1 MFSYEESYSFG
12 SQDSSLAY
20 RKKKDSQYYDE
31 SSSLDSAFIMRQIHN
46 QNKSSQSNSVYSSD
60 QTRMMQQ
67 SVSDEYG

>member
-31 SSSLDSAFIMRQIHN
+31 SSSLDSVFIMWQIHN
-46 QNKSSQSNSVYSSD
+46 
-60 QTRMMQQ
+60 
-67 SVSDEYG
+67 